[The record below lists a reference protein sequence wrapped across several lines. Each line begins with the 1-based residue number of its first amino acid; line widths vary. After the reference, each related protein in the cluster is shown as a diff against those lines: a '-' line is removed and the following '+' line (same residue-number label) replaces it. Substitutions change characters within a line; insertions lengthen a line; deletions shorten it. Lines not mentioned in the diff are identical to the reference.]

1 MQSSATSDAQ
11 RSAAVKAAMQSKF
24 TPLLDPEQVAEALG
38 VSPKTLNVWRCTGRY
53 NLPFVKVGTRVRYRA
68 SDVEAFLERRT
79 RSTFAGTEAA

>member
-1 MQSSATSDAQ
+1 MPTVSDTQ
-11 RSAAVKAAMQSKF
+11 GSAAVKAALQSKF

-53 NLPFVKVGTRVRYRA
+53 DLPFVKVGSRVRYRRA
-68 SDVEAFLERRT
+68 DVEAFLERRT

>member
-1 MQSSATSDAQ
+1 MPTISDAQ

-53 NLPFVKVGTRVRYRA
+53 NLPFVKVGSRVRYRRA
-68 SDVEAFLERRT
+68 DVEAFLERRT

>member
-1 MQSSATSDAQ
+1 MPTASDAQ
-11 RSAAVKAAMQSKF
+11 KSAAAKAAMQSKF

-53 NLPFVKVGTRVRYRA
+53 DLPFVKVGSRVRYRRA
-68 SDVEAFLERRT
+68 DVEAFLERRT